1 MATKALGKRTLDA
14 RPDRPDMRDR
24 LYAPPL
30 KVLPPSHPPQ
40 EWIER
45 YLPAYEKAGLILD
58 QGEEGACT
66 GFGLAALINYLE
78 FRHAFEASGGNGKP
92 KAQPIVSPRM
102 LYHLAR
108 VYDEWPGEDYE
119 GSSCRGAMKGWFHH
133 GVCADSL
140 WPYRKNGKV
149 VFVPPKEGW
158 TKDAAG
164 RPLGAYYR
172 ITYDAIADM
181 QAAIVEV
188 GAVYASGDV
197 HTGWDDPGRKPAA
210 KAGGRKRAGAA
221 PALKSVPTIDW
232 KPGRKP
238 NGGHA
243 FALVGYDDEGFIVQ
257 NSWGPDWGFHGF
269 ARLTY
274 ADWLKNGSDA
284 WVAAIGAPIAGEAPT
299 IVLSSGRTVPVNA
312 KELNRGL
319 AGGITSRAIEEA
331 AGEGVWSLDR
341 AARHAL
347 VLANDGRLASPLI
360 LDAADAADAATR
372 VTKTW
377 PSQWLADPK
386 NRSRKLVLYA
396 HGGLNDLRSALAR
409 VKVLGPCFYD
419 NDAYPIFAC
428 WQSGFA
434 DALKDALEDVISGVE
449 DDPRLSQAQGAFA
462 DAKDRALEALA
473 IPAGRPLWLQMK
485 QNALAASDEY
495 GGIRF
500 LASRLAELAKDEAGL
515 EVHLVGHSAGAIM
528 IAPLLDLLRER
539 KVKVGSLALYAPAC
553 TVDLANRYYAK
564 HLGTTIPAGKVAI
577 EILSDAR
584 EKDDCVGPYGKSL
597 LYLVSR
603 ALENVHKTPILG
615 LEAVFDPAFDKEDI
629 LASPPSPRGVAQTA
643 QEARQPLPSVVAWR
657 NAWAPYNGSLSV
669 LDRRQVRDGE
679 KAIPSAHGCFDNWTD
694 CIRRTIERI
703 RGSKLKK
710 DLPPLV
716 GF

>member
-1 MATKALGKRTLDA
+1 M
-14 RPDRPDMRDR
+14 
-24 LYAPPL
+24 
-30 KVLPPSHPPQ
+30 
-40 EWIER
+40 
-45 YLPAYEKAGLILD
+45 
-58 QGEEGACT
+58 
-66 GFGLAALINYLE
+66 
-78 FRHAFEASGGNGKP
+78 
-92 KAQPIVSPRM
+92 
-102 LYHLAR
+102 
-108 VYDEWPGEDYE
+108 
-119 GSSCRGAMKGWFHH
+119 
-133 GVCADSL
+133 
-140 WPYRKNGKV
+140 
-149 VFVPPKEGW
+149 PPKEGW

-409 VKVLGPCFYD
+409 AKVLGPCFYD

-434 DALKDALEDVISGVE
+434 DALKDALEDVIVGQSRTIRGSARRRAPSPT
-449 DDPRLSQAQGAFA
+449 PRTGRS
-462 DAKDRALEALA
+462 KRSRS
-473 IPAGRPLWLQMK
+473 PAGRPLWLQMK

-539 KVKVGSLALYAPAC
+539 KVTGRLARALRAGLHGRSREPVLRQAPRH
-553 TVDLANRYYAK
+553 DDPRRQ
-564 HLGTTIPAGKVAI
+564 VAI
-577 EILSDAR
+577 EILCDAR
-584 EKDDCVGPYGKSL
+584 EKDDSVGPYGKSL

-679 KAIPSAHGCFDNWTD
+679 KAIRRLTAASTTGRIASGARSSASAA
-694 CIRRTIERI
+694 R
-703 RGSKLKK
+703 S
-710 DLPPLV
+710 
-716 GF
+716 